1 MLQSNLFLWGF
12 HSKTF
17 RFWNET
23 TGELIFEHNC
33 GGANRIW
40 DFYLPPGTESSSPLD
55 TTSLNGETRL
65 IPNTLSGTKESS
77 PIRDVTQG
85 AWLMYTSKSEVTPL
99 YISLSDK
106 SCISANQEPELSTNP
121 SKKAITAVKSDVFYP
136 SRHFHLQQ
144 TSSPPAA
151 KTHTLTSPKVPLPLI
166 VCLLRQPCSIC

>member
-40 DFYLPPGTESSSPLD
+40 DFYLPPGTESSLPLD
-55 TTSLNGETRL
+55 TTSSNGETRL
-65 IPNTLSGTKESS
+65 IPKSLSGTEEST

-85 AWLMYTSKSEVTPL
+85 AWLMYTSKSEVHL
-99 YISLSDK
+99 SIFYSLTKVAFSQTR
-106 SCISANQEPELSTNP
+106 NQTSPEIHQKRQSRPWNP
-121 SKKAITAVKSDVFYP
+121 MSFTYPITFIYNWP
-136 SRHFHLQQ
+136 PRLRQRRHIHQLHQRFHL
-144 TSSPPAA
+144 P
-151 KTHTLTSPKVPLPLI
+151 HTF
-166 VCLLRQPCSIC
+166 